1 MLFVNLLVKFLKLE
15 WVNNMNH
22 TEFIS
27 KLEELSHVM
36 QGTPVSTWDLFS
48 AQATAYMA
56 MIFAALM
63 TEFFMLVPLMTMHS
77 ALIDETKESSGSDN
91 AILWFL
97 AMSIALMCSIGI
109 GVVSRCIYQEFI
121 SSSVNHEKELKE
133 QYDLYQKSSTD
144 LYNQLIDM
152 SDDEFEKLS
161 SANSKF
167 ELTREEKSKYKNV
180 TKTIDKVTKNKT
192 K

>member
-1 MLFVNLLVKFLKLE
+1 
-15 WVNNMNH
+15 MNH

-27 KLEELSHVM
+27 KLEELSHVIK
-36 QGTPVSTWDLFS
+36 GTSVSAWDLLS
-48 AQATAYMA
+48 AQATAYMT
-56 MIFAALM
+56 MLVAAGVTGFLV
-63 TEFFMLVPLMTMHS
+63 LVPLMTMHS
-77 ALIDETKESSGSDN
+77 AVKEETKGSSGIDN
-91 AILWFL
+91 AILWCL

-109 GVVSRCIYQEFI
+109 GALSCCIGQEFI

-133 QYDLYQKSSTD
+133 QYDLYQQSSTD

-161 SANSKF
+161 TANSKF
-167 ELTREEKSKYKNV
+167 ELTKEEKVKYKHV

>member
-1 MLFVNLLVKFLKLE
+1 
-15 WVNNMNH
+15 MNH
-22 TEFIS
+22 AEFIN
-27 KLEELSHVM
+27 KLEELSHVI

-48 AQATAYMA
+48 AQATAYMT

-63 TEFFMLVPLMTMHS
+63 TGFFVLVPLMTMHS
-77 ALIDETKESSGSDN
+77 ALVDETKESSGSDN

-109 GVVSRCIYQEFI
+109 GVVSGCISQEFI
-121 SSSVNHEKELKE
+121 SATHNHERELKE
-133 QYDLYQKSSTD
+133 QYDLYQQTSTD

-167 ELTREEKSKYKNV
+167 ELNNEEKAKYEYV
-180 TKTIDKVTKNKT
+180 TKIIDKVTKNKT

>member
-1 MLFVNLLVKFLKLE
+1 
-15 WVNNMNH
+15 MNH
-22 TEFIS
+22 AEFIS
-27 KLEELSHVM
+27 KLEELFHVI
-36 QGTPVSTWDLFS
+36 QGTPVSTWDLLS

-63 TEFFMLVPLMTMHS
+63 TGFFMLVPLMTMHS

-109 GVVSRCIYQEFI
+109 GVVSWCIGQEFI

-133 QYDLYQKSSTD
+133 QYDLYQQSSTD

-167 ELTREEKSKYKNV
+167 ELTKEQKVKYKYV
-180 TKTIDKVTKNKT
+180 TKTIDKVTKNKN
-192 K
+192 KSK

>member
-1 MLFVNLLVKFLKLE
+1 MLFAA
-15 WVNNMNH
+15 
-22 TEFIS
+22 
-27 KLEELSHVM
+27 VM
-36 QGTPVSTWDLFS
+36 TG
-48 AQATAYMA
+48 
-56 MIFAALM
+56 
-63 TEFFMLVPLMTMHS
+63 FFVLVPLMTMHS

-109 GVVSRCIYQEFI
+109 GVVSGCISQEFI
-121 SSSVNHEKELKE
+121 SATHNHERELKE
-133 QYDLYQKSSTD
+133 QYDLYQQSSTD

-167 ELTREEKSKYKNV
+167 ELTKEEKVKYKHV
-180 TKTIDKVTKNKT
+180 TKTIDKVAKNKN
-192 K
+192 KSK

>member
-1 MLFVNLLVKFLKLE
+1 
-15 WVNNMNH
+15 MNH

-27 KLEELSHVM
+27 KLEELSHVI
-36 QGTPVSTWDLFS
+36 QGTPVSTWDLLS
-48 AQATAYMA
+48 AQATAYMT

-63 TEFFMLVPLMTMHS
+63 TGFFMLVPLMTMHS
-77 ALIDETKESSGSDN
+77 ALMDETKESSGSDN

-109 GVVSRCIYQEFI
+109 GVVSWCISQEFI
-121 SSSVNHEKELKE
+121 STTHSHEKELKE
-133 QYDLYQKSSTD
+133 QYDLYQQSSTD

-161 SANSKF
+161 TANSKF
-167 ELTREEKSKYKNV
+167 ELTKEEKAKYKHV
-180 TKTIDKVTKNKT
+180 TKTIDKATKNKT